1 MGFALNNRLLDLTEI
16 NPYSNNDDDVK
27 NKGEVKIKIYTK
39 WKELK
44 LKYFDK
50 GETKLTFVCPS
61 IKSGAGTGNRGGS
74 YPRTT
79 VERTAKEGQV
89 VVVWYDSAIP
99 QTNGAYEFTPA
110 KFTHETKSLVLDS
123 NTDIEKIL
131 WLCLF
136 DPLAKQTFTF
146 PEYDSNGVKHPKAGK
161 TIPACY

>member
-110 KFTHETKSLVLDS
+110 KFTHETKSLVL
-123 NTDIEKIL
+123 E
-131 WLCLF
+131 
-136 DPLAKQTFTF
+136 
-146 PEYDSNGVKHPKAGK
+146 
-161 TIPACY
+161 